1 MALAAH
7 EAFPGSSWSAPKE
20 VPGENLENTWMLL
33 HDVPKVPAAPAT
45 VEVWH
50 KGQKSR
56 PQSAPCRRQ
65 QPPSDLVLNPSPSPP
80 RLTTA
85 DRFRRGRARTGPLP
99 ETELR
104 GVSKDSQGCYSTG
117 LTGFEVSLQRE
128 PQPAVS
134 VQELSLDREPAATP
148 APAERS
154 TIDAPAEQAAERST
168 AEAQRAAKTAARR
181 AGGPRVDEIWSI
193 SLGSQKGAKLRGDV
207 YCQCHQS
214 DPIQEVCGAHRRA
227 AAEGASMVVPRAF
240 TKKGFC
246 CQPHGAAFRL
256 PGVAMAGPA
265 TAAKL
270 SQCLK
275 ARTPKVL
282 EDADAAE
289 VKASLPGA
297 ACFCAHIA
305 ACFCAHIA
313 ELNLGASSVAS
324 DEPACRRRS
333 DFTAQTPH
341 ILLVA
346 AKPVRSGALMQ
357 QVVSNVL
364 LTGPP
369 VSAFL
374 HSALARSWFK
384 GKKVHY
390 DSVLKYLQRRN
401 LAAHPDE
408 LIYITGH
415 SLGGGIANLL
425 GAELGIPS
433 IAFSPPGVQSTATL
447 LEINP
452 ARLQAMALDIIPD
465 QDPVSRAAG
474 PHGTVQLPIGCADK
488 GAQCHRIFN
497 SVCELFDM
505 CGDQA
510 TPRRKLPCD
519 FCPAKIQQRHSLAPH
534 CARHGEPLEP
544 PPVIL

>member
-1 MALAAH
+1 MDQIEHQLRELAGRQVAQVQEQAVTQQTQISGIH
-7 EAFPGSSWSAPKE
+7 TAMEEQSVKVQSMFDMQMQKLEELLAKRQRLG
-20 VPGENLENTWMLL
+20 PGE
-33 HDVPKVPAAPAT
+33 
-45 VEVWH
+45 VE
-50 KGQKSR
+50 
-56 PQSAPCRRQ
+56 
-65 QPPSDLVLNPSPSPP
+65 
-80 RLTTA
+80 
-85 DRFRRGRARTGPLP
+85 P
-99 ETELR
+99 E
-104 GVSKDSQGCYSTG
+104 Y
-117 LTGFEVSLQRE
+117 
-128 PQPAVS
+128 
-134 VQELSLDREPAATP
+134 
-148 APAERS
+148 
-154 TIDAPAEQAAERST
+154 
-168 AEAQRAAKTAARR
+168 
-181 AGGPRVDEIWSI
+181 
-193 SLGSQKGAKLRGDV
+193 LG
-207 YCQCHQS
+207 
-214 DPIQEVCGAHRRA
+214 
-227 AAEGASMVVPRAF
+227 
-240 TKKGFC
+240 
-246 CQPHGAAFRL
+246 
-256 PGVAMAGPA
+256 
-265 TAAKL
+265 
-270 SQCLK
+270 
-275 ARTPKVL
+275 
-282 EDADAAE
+282 
-289 VKASLPGA
+289 
-297 ACFCAHIA
+297 
-305 ACFCAHIA
+305 
-313 ELNLGASSVAS
+313 SSVAVVEEVRA
-324 DEPACRRRS
+324 DEGMIVLDKPLHL
-333 DFTAQTPH
+333 DAQRWKQERWEVVEGWLRQQLPQGAVRGEYRALRNVPVAALH
-341 ILLVA
+341 NAMGPVVVQRVA

>member
-117 LTGFEVSLQRE
+117 LTGESPKRA
-128 PQPAVS
+128 PACS
-134 VQELSLDREPAATP
+134 VRSGEPAATP

-227 AAEGASMVVPRAF
+227 AEGASMVVPRAF

-275 ARTPKVL
+275 ANGQQATWTGAMVC
-282 EDADAAE
+282 
-289 VKASLPGA
+289 A

-305 ACFCAHIA
+305 ACFCAHI
-313 ELNLGASSVAS
+313 VA
-324 DEPACRRRS
+324 R
-333 DFTAQTPH
+333 
-341 ILLVA
+341 LL
-346 AKPVRSGALMQ
+346 VRSGALMQ